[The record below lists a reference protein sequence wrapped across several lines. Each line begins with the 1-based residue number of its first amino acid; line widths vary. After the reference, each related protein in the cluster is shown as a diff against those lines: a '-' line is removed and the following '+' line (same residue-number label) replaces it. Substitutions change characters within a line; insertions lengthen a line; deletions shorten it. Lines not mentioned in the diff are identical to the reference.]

1 MLLRRKTGGRNRK
14 PEKGTDYFF
23 WKPRPLLMS
32 GLTECRQSKPYWKS
46 GSTMKTTRA
55 AILLVLTA
63 VACLNGCYD
72 YRSGKHWNVTDD
84 RDWKPVS
91 HVAWVNQSCNPPV
104 TISTVSAGESYA
116 HSLFLIPLGFG
127 GGTGNPPTTS
137 FIVTGEGLAGH
148 CDSTALVVSVNGR
161 ERNDTTISACSKT
174 QDCCE
179 ISVPV
184 SRGDMESVQ
193 VAINKTGASCSYAPL
208 VLNSWRH
215 VCLRETR
222 LGGSDGCDY

>member
-1 MLLRRKTGGRNRK
+1 MQVIKTLL
-14 PEKGTDYFF
+14 EK
-23 WKPRPLLMS
+23 RVN
-32 GLTECRQSKPYWKS
+32 
-46 GSTMKTTRA
+46 MKTTRA

-63 VACLNGCYD
+63 AAGLNGCYD
-72 YRSGKHWNVTDD
+72 YRSGKHWNLTDD

-91 HVAWVNQSCNPPV
+91 HLEWINQSCNPPV
-104 TISTVSAGESYA
+104 TVSTVRAGESYA
-116 HSLFLIPLGFG
+116 HSLFFIPLGFG
-127 GGTGNPPTTS
+127 GGAGNPSTTS

-148 CDSTALVVSVNGR
+148 CDSTALAVSVNGR
-161 ERNDTTISACSKT
+161 TRNDTTISACSKT
-174 QDCCE
+174 PDCCA

-184 SRGDMESVQ
+184 SRDDMESVQ

-222 LGGSDGCDY
+222 FGGSDGCYY